1 MLQIIFVKSYG
12 VYFAGD
18 IASFPKTEARKL
30 VEMGA
35 AMFVEADPEEA
46 PPPSAGPLQR
56 APEVEVEKRPFPEL
70 RGRRSKKRE
79 LSATEEAIGDDE

>member
-1 MLQIIFVKSYG
+1 MLQVIFVKSYG
-12 VYFAGD
+12 LYFTGD

-30 VEMGA
+30 VEMGV
-35 AMFVEADPEEA
+35 AMPVEAEPEDA

-79 LSATEEAIGDDE
+79 LGATEETVGDE